1 MSNNNIKKDLF
12 SVKAVINGKDY
23 IFKLGNRELIE
34 AEENGINIADLE
46 GSSIKNMLKIAHIA
60 MKCENKMTFENFIDF
75 IDESDLN
82 NEELGELVESIVDK
96 GLMKG
101 KKPKSK
107 NITSNTTKK
116 E

>member
-1 MSNNNIKKDLF
+1 MNNNNIKKDLF

-34 AEENGINIADLE
+34 AEEMGVNIAQLE
-46 GSSIKNMLKIAHIA
+46 GSTVKNMLQIAHIS
-60 MKCENKMTFENFIDF
+60 MKCENKMTFENFVDF

-82 NEELGELVESIVDK
+82 NEELGELVESVVDK

-101 KKPKSK
+101 KKPKSN
-107 NITSNTTKK
+107 NITLNTRKIK
-116 E
+116 